1 MRLTHWNTLG
11 GHCLAMLLLAVLAI
25 TARADERDHH
35 AEQPRHSTGPNV
47 VLDARYHHDHY
58 YPRVGTPIV
67 ALPGGA
73 VHVAW
78 GAGHY
83 YFHGGVWF
91 RPVGLRFVVVAPP
104 IGVFVPILPSAYITL
119 RIGGRPYFYANGT
132 YYVTQPGQG
141 YMVVAP
147 PEGAEQA
154 VPATASVPAPA
165 ETVPSPI
172 TYPRNGQSA
181 AQNAK
186 DIEEC
191 NQWANGQPGSAGN
204 ASVFQRAFAACMDGR
219 GYTVR

>member
-1 MRLTHWNTLG
+1 MRLSQWNSLG
-11 GHCLAMLLLAVLAI
+11 GHCLAMVLLTCLTVMAKAE
-25 TARADERDHH
+25 DRDHH
-35 AEQPRHSTGPNV
+35 GGPRRGAGPTV

-58 YPRVGTPIV
+58 YPRPGTPMV

-73 VHVAW
+73 VHVIH
-78 GAGHY
+78 GGGHY

-91 RPVGLRFVVVAPP
+91 RPVGPRFVVVAPP
-104 IGVFVPILPSAYITL
+104 FGVVIPFLPSTYVTL
-119 RIGGRPYFYANGT
+119 SIGGRPYFYANGA

-141 YMVVAP
+141 YVVVEPPPGADLALPAP
-147 PEGAEQA
+147 TPL
-154 VPATASVPAPA
+154 PA
-165 ETVPSPI
+165 ETVPGPI

-186 DIEEC
+186 DMEEC
-191 NQWANGQPGSAGN
+191 NQWANNQPGVAGGN